1 MAYGARELSE
11 LNSSE
16 LSEVSG
22 GVIATE
28 AVRLGDPCKD
38 PPPPT
43 PIPLPY
49 PCQLSSD
56 SLRRMR

>member
-1 MAYGARELSE
+1 MDYGERELSE
-11 LNSSE
+11 LTSSE

-22 GVIATE
+22 GVMATV

-43 PIPLPY
+43 PVPLPY
-49 PCQLSSD
+49 PCQRSGGLF
-56 SLRRMR
+56 R